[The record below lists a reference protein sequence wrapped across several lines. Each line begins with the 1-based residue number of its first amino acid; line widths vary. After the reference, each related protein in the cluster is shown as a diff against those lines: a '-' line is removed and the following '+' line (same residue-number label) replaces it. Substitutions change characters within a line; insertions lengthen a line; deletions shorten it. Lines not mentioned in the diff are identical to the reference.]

1 MASTTLTNGHTNGI
15 NGHAFPPRNRPGR
28 PRFDDIPDAIDI
40 IVSTDGEE
48 EAVEVNLKD
57 LPDDPTELCTLLENE
72 NVDKQYWQTTALAY
86 AKQGHVDH
94 AIEMVTKGMG
104 SLRRERPEDK
114 LSMLSMLCW
123 MWLYKCRHAPRV
135 KPDGVL
141 ASEARTKDYYIHQA
155 TQTLNEASRISPSY
169 PPLFLARGVL
179 SLLRASLQP
188 PSKAAPGT
196 QDNSERMETLRQ
208 ALKCFE
214 DATRASAG
222 RNIMAIMGKARVHF
236 SLGKYADSLRGYQEV
251 LEKAPELTD
260 PDPRI
265 GIGCCLWQL
274 GHRDEALHAWT
285 RASEL
290 NNQSKIANILLGLY
304 YLWQSSQHSPTDPEF
319 EPIYTKAIK
328 RYTSDAFKRDN
339 YYPLSCS
346 TFANY
351 FLLARGWAQAE
362 KLSRR
367 AIELTDVNAIASDG
381 WYMLARKEHFANDTA
396 RANEFYLKADQ
407 ARGGDERGHLPAKFG
422 SAQIRVLN
430 RDFDGAKF
438 RLEKLVQQS
447 KNIDAMTLLGTLY
460 AEDVFNSQASGA
472 KEDKSTEAKKAIGL
486 LEAVRISW
494 KDPKKKATPDRDVL
508 LNLARLY
515 EIEAPEKSLA
525 CLQQVEQISMDAIPE
540 EDRPDDIENPADLKA
555 ALREQL
561 PPELLN
567 NMACFYYHAEKYA
580 DARELFQTALNACVK
595 AGEKDQPV
603 DTDALVTT
611 ISFNLA
617 RTYEAE
623 SMLDEAKQVYDG
635 LHSRHEDYVDANTRL
650 AYIALRQ
657 DRAERGPMAV
667 QDLYEEA
674 PNDMEVRALQ
684 GWYLSKSKKNT
695 KNIAEDVEQRHYKQ
709 TLQQYDKHDRY
720 ALTGM
725 GNIYLAIA
733 REMRRDSDEDRRKR
747 SKMYERAV
755 EFFDKALQLDPKNA
769 YAAQGIG
776 IAMVEDKKDFSG
788 AANVFQVVAGTL
800 GRGGNV
806 GINLGHVYC
815 ELKQYSRAIENVSH
829 LIHALHLQEDR
840 LTFAVV

>member
-1 MASTTLTNGHTNGI
+1 MTTMTLTNGHTNGV
-15 NGHAFPPRNRPGR
+15 NGHLVAPHNRPGR

-40 IVSTDGEE
+40 IVSEDGEE

-57 LPDDPTELCTLLENE
+57 LPEDPTELCTLLENE

-86 AKQGHVDH
+86 AKQGNVDH
-94 AIEMVTKGMG
+94 AIEMVSKGMG
-104 SLRRERPEDK
+104 SLRRERPEDR
-114 LSMLSMLCW
+114 LTMLSMLCW

-135 KPDGVL
+135 KPDGQL

-196 QDNSERMETLRQ
+196 QDNSERVETLRQ

-214 DATRASAG
+214 DALRASGG
-222 RNIMAIMGKARVHF
+222 RNVMATMGKARVQY
-236 SLGKYADSLRGYQEV
+236 SLGKYADAMRAYQEV
-251 LEKAPELTD
+251 LERAPELTD

-274 GHRDEALHAWT
+274 GHKEEAQYAWS
-285 RASEL
+285 RSLEL
-290 NNQSKIANILLGLY
+290 NKNSKIANILLGLY
-304 YLWQSSQHSPTDPEF
+304 YLWQSSQYPTSDPNF
-319 EPIYTKAIK
+319 ATIYKKAMQV
-328 RYTSDAFKRDN
+328 YTSNAFKLDN
-339 YYPLSCS
+339 NDPLACS
-346 TFANY
+346 TFASY
-351 FLLARGWAQAE
+351 FLMRKSMAQVEKLARR
-362 KLSRR
+362 S
-367 AIELTDVNAIASDG
+367 IELTDVNAVASDG
-381 WYMLARKEHFANDTA
+381 WYALARKEHYENDPA

-407 ARGGDERGHLPAKFG
+407 ARGGDERGYLPAKFG

-430 RDFDGAKF
+430 QDYDGAKF
-438 RLEKLVQQS
+438 RLEKMVHQS
-447 KNIDAMTLLGTLY
+447 KNIEAMTLLGTLY
-460 AEDVFNSQASGA
+460 AEDVFASQASGT
-472 KEDKSTEAKKAIGL
+472 KEDKSNEAKKAIGL

-494 KDPKKKATPDRDVL
+494 KDSKKKTSPDSAIL

-515 EIEAPEKSLA
+515 EADAPEKSLA
-525 CLQQVEQISMDAIPE
+525 CLQQVEQIEIDDIAE
-540 EDRPDDIENPADLKA
+540 EDRPEDIENEAELKA
-555 ALREQL
+555 VLREQL
-561 PPELLN
+561 PPQLLN
-567 NMACFYYHAEKYA
+567 NMACFHYHAEKYSE
-580 DARELFQTALNACVK
+580 ARELFQTALNACVNI
-595 AGEKDQPV
+595 GDRDQSL

-611 ISFNLA
+611 ISYNLA

-623 SMLDEAKQVYDG
+623 AMPDEAKQVYDG
-635 LHSRHEDYVDANTRL
+635 LHSRHQDYVDANTRL

-657 DRAERGPMAV
+657 DRTDEGPKAV
-667 QDLYEEA
+667 QELYDAA
-674 PNDMEVRALQ
+674 PNNLEVRALH
-684 GWYLSKSKKNT
+684 GWYLSKSKRRT
-695 KNIAEDVEQRHYKQ
+695 GNIAEDPEQRHYKH
-709 TLQQYDKHDRY
+709 TLQQFDKHDRY

-725 GNIYLAIA
+725 GNIYLSVA

-788 AANVFQVVAGTL
+788 AAGVFQKVRETL
-800 GRGGNV
+800 GRDASV
-806 GINLGHVYC
+806 LVNLGHLYC
-815 ELKQYSRAIENVSH
+815 ELKQYSRAIENVS
-829 LIHALHLQEDR
+829 
-840 LTFAVV
+840 T